1 MSRSSTSLGRAGH
14 GARLHASW
22 ACIAIRWRAIE
33 NAGQFPERAPRAPRP
48 KATQPYLAYLQQRWA
63 EGEQNGRL
71 LCEELRARGYRASL
85 TLVYDA
91 IRPWRKGRSP
101 VGPVAAIAKQWPY
114 STPRQTLWLLFKE
127 ASERTEEEQRYV
139 QAVLDS
145 PGPIARAFAS
155 LQWFRQILT
164 ERHETAL
171 APWANE
177 AKASRI
183 PELVKFVQGLYRDW
197 EAVENALLFASSQG
211 QVEGQVHR
219 LKLFK
224 RQGYGRASP
233 ALLQVR
239 LVGARDLYR
248 N

>member
-1 MSRSSTSLGRAGH
+1 
-14 GARLHASW
+14 
-22 ACIAIRWRAIE
+22 
-33 NAGQFPERAPRAPRP
+33 
-48 KATQPYLAYLQQRWA
+48 
-63 EGEQNGRL
+63 
-71 LCEELRARGYRASL
+71 
-85 TLVYDA
+85 
-91 IRPWRKGRSP
+91 
-101 VGPVAAIAKQWPY
+101 VAAIAKQWPY
-114 STPRQTLWLLFKE
+114 YTPRQTLWLLFKE